1 MKIVKI
7 LDNNFA
13 HGEYISDFQKSKYIK
28 WDRNLNNYSGENII
42 VTDNFLSLPGL
53 PNNSTAIL
61 LEPKSINPNIYK
73 YVSENNDKFKNV
85 LTYDKDLLDLG
96 QNFKFY
102 PFGGCWIR
110 PEEQMVYP
118 KKKLL
123 SIIVSEKKSTSGHI
137 LRHEIVD
144 KFKDKIDIFGRGY
157 NPIENKLEALKDYMF
172 SIVIEN
178 EKSDYFF
185 SEKLN
190 DCFATGTIPIY
201 WGCPSIKDFFDS
213 KGIIEFDDIGNLSD
227 ILMSLSE
234 SQYLSKIENVNN
246 NFNISKKFLLAE
258 DWIFENYNIF

>member
-1 MKIVKI
+1 
-7 LDNNFA
+7 
-13 HGEYISDFQKSKYIK
+13 
-28 WDRNLNNYSGENII
+28 
-42 VTDNFLSLPGL
+42 
-53 PNNSTAIL
+53 
-61 LEPKSINPNIYK
+61 
-73 YVSENNDKFKNV
+73 
-85 LTYDKDLLDLG
+85 
-96 QNFKFY
+96 
-102 PFGGCWIR
+102 
-110 PEEQMVYP
+110 
-118 KKKLL
+118 
-123 SIIVSEKKSTSGHI
+123 
-137 LRHEIVD
+137 
-144 KFKDKIDIFGRGY
+144 
-157 NPIENKLEALKDYMF
+157 MF